1 MYILKTF
8 SNFPN
13 LKELLLGEHQFSTV
27 LHFGFQVND
36 SVYFTSFN
44 KLFNKDSAITK
55 MNSNLL
61 SISIQAAF
69 SLVNAFF
76 GCICNVLCLF
86 ATLVCPS
93 TAPFTMYLCN
103 MEHDSLFPIYVSLL
117 NMTVHF
123 VDNNTKKKCLG
134 CLKDQLGVGLTH
146 RTASAVG
153 FSCLYSDTH
162 CTLCW
167 SLTDTE
173 ALGKIPVCRYLY
185 TGYYS
190 VWCIYTH
197 LELY

>member
-13 LKELLLGEHQFSTV
+13 LKELLLLGERQFSTV

-36 SVYFTSFN
+36 SVNFTSFN

-61 SISIQAAF
+61 AISIQAAF
-69 SLVNAFF
+69 SLVN
-76 GCICNVLCLF
+76 GCICNVLCLS

-93 TAPFTMYLCN
+93 CTCATWK
-103 MEHDSLFPIYVSLL
+103 HD
-117 NMTVHF
+117 TVHYF
-123 VDNNTKKKCLG
+123 PFMYHFWTWQFILLIIRQKKCLW

-162 CTLCW
+162 CTH
-167 SLTDTE
+167 TE

-190 VWCIYTH
+190 VWYIYTH

>member
-13 LKELLLGEHQFSTV
+13 LKELLLLGERQFSTV

-61 SISIQAAF
+61 AISIQAAF

-76 GCICNVLCLF
+76 GCICNVLCLS

-123 VDNNTKKKCLG
+123 VDNKTKKNVCGVWKINWVLVWLIEQLQLWDSPVG
-134 CLKDQLGVGLTH
+134 IQTLTAPSVGAWLTLKL
-146 RTASAVG
+146 
-153 FSCLYSDTH
+153 
-162 CTLCW
+162 W
-167 SLTDTE
+167 
-173 ALGKIPVCRYLY
+173 GK
-185 TGYYS
+185 S
-190 VWCIYTH
+190 QFADIYT
-197 LELY
+197 LAIILYGVYIHI